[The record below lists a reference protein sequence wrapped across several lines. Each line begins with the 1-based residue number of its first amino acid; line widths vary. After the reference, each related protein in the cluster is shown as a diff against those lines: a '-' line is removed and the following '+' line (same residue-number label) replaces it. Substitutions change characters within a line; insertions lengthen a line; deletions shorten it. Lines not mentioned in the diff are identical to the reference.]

1 MLPRHL
7 FALIPR
13 AELRSLVGKFKC
25 GRAVQK
31 RFDTLK
37 VFRKKR
43 INGSYHHRVT
53 APVPVPV
60 PVPVPEQSESELEA
74 STIDDMSASSEDES
88 PSFVPHPLL
97 PTKR

>member
-1 MLPRHL
+1 M
-7 FALIPR
+7 
-13 AELRSLVGKFKC
+13 
-25 GRAVQK
+25 QK
-31 RFDTLK
+31 RFDALK

-74 STIDDMSASSEDES
+74 PAIETISAPSEDEP